1 MYQNNEYKL
10 IFLVK
15 SDQAFE
21 NILNT
26 CNQQLRYNNF
36 VNDLLNQKDTLRRDV
51 KNGDFENIQYSQQIR
66 YNQHI
71 YDIVKHMENIK
82 KAQKKEFI
90 IISSIDYNLFINN
103 VFSFFSSVLWDHDFK
118 LIVKHRKRKYYCAIF
133 KDVENAILI
142 NKVPIGEKIRDDFY
156 IKYPNPTHLDNIYD
170 DNSTDYT
177 FINNL
182 KQFVIR
188 TIISASNKR
197 YNSKDDLNL
206 VSN

>member
-1 MYQNNEYKL
+1 MFQNNQYKL

-21 NILNT
+21 NVLNT

-36 VNDLLNQKDTLRRDV
+36 VNDLLNQKETMRV
-51 KNGDFENIQYSQQIR
+51 KNTDFENIHYSQQIR
-66 YNQHI
+66 YNQYI
-71 YDIVKHMENIK
+71 YDIVNHMENIK

-103 VFSFFSSVLWDHDFK
+103 VFSFFLSVLLDHDFK
-118 LIVKHRKRKYYCAIF
+118 LIVKHVNAKKKYYCAIF

-142 NKVPIGEKIRDDFY
+142 NKVPFNEKIRDDFY
-156 IKYPNPTHLDNIYD
+156 IKPNPTHLDNIYE